1 MMPFRASILR
11 KLGVLLS
18 TILLVVAS
26 FALSASPAAAETVSV
41 KMGADNGALK
51 FVPDTLTVSPGD
63 TIKWVNNKLGPHN
76 VVFEGDLK
84 KQLSHEKLLFAAG
97 ESYESTVPAD
107 APAGTYT
114 FYCQPH
120 RGAGMSGKLTVK

>member
-1 MMPFRASILR
+1 MQFRASILG

-26 FALSASPAAAETVSV
+26 FVLSASPAAAETYSV
-41 KMGADNGALK
+41 KMGADNGLLQ
-51 FVPDTLTVSPGD
+51 FVPNQITASPGD

-76 VVFEGDLK
+76 VIFDKPAVQGLSH
-84 KQLSHEKLLFAAG
+84 KQLLFSPG
-97 ESYESTVPAD
+97 DSYESKIAPD
-107 APAGTYT
+107 AASGTYQ

-120 RGAGMSGKLTVK
+120 RGARMVGTLTIN